1 MNNERIPPAEFRR
14 IQRAREALRNRLPG
28 GLNYVLAVSGGADS
42 LALAAVC
49 GQMRRDGDL
58 TGHVTA
64 AIVDHQLQPG
74 SAEAAEG
81 AAQACRELGVDR
93 VVIRRIV
100 VPGKGTEN
108 DAREARYRELEL
120 VRQEVGA
127 EFVLTAHTANDQ
139 AEQVLLA
146 LARGSGTRAIA
157 GIPDRRGRV
166 LRPFLDVW
174 REDTEAVCEAYGVEP
189 WEDPTNADP
198 EFALRNKVRLELLPE
213 ITRILGDGAL
223 ANLVRTATQ
232 ARHDAEHL
240 DNEAQAA
247 LQACALTET
256 PEVLEG
262 PRASGRAPMQWDLDR
277 YLLKNAPQAIR
288 TRVLRIAAQTVG
300 GRAPTAERTAALE
313 RLTAGEGSAGPIQL
327 DGYVTAHR
335 IKTTPDH
342 SVIRFIGRPP
352 AAASAASAAS
362 DA

>member
-1 MNNERIPPAEFRR
+1 MNSERIPPAVFRR
-14 IQRAREALRNRLPG
+14 IQRAREALRQRLPG

-49 GQMRRDGDL
+49 AQMRRDGDL
-58 TGHVTA
+58 TGRITA
-64 AIVDHQLQPG
+64 VVVDHQLQAA
-74 SAEAAEG
+74 SAAAAEEAAR
-81 AAQACRELGVDR
+81 ACRVLGVEQVVVRR
-93 VVIRRIV
+93 VE
-100 VPGKGTEN
+100 VPGKGTES
-108 DAREARYRELEL
+108 DAREARYHELEL
-120 VRQEVGA
+120 VREEVGA

-157 GIPDRRGRV
+157 GIPDRRGRF
-166 LRPFLDVW
+166 LRPFLEVW
-174 REDTEAVCEAYGVEP
+174 REDTEAVCEAYGVQP

-213 ITRILGDGAL
+213 FTRVLGDGAL
-223 ANLVRTATQ
+223 TNLVRTAIQ

-240 DNEAQAA
+240 DNEAEAA
-247 LQACALTET
+247 LQTCALTET
-256 PEVLEG
+256 PEVLDG
-262 PRASGRAPMQWDLDR
+262 PRTSGRAPMQWDLDR

-288 TRVLRIAAQTVG
+288 TRVLRFAAQTVG

-313 RLTAGEGSAGPIQL
+313 RLTAGEGSAGPIEL
-327 DGYVTAHR
+327 DGYVSAHR
-335 IKTTPDH
+335 IKTTPNH

-352 AAASAASAAS
+352 AGAS